1 MMKYN
6 DIPVSRSQPETYQ
19 LTEHDKEYLKSF
31 AVDGVMPIKS
41 YIMAMNQIVNHTVP
55 GVETW

>member
-6 DIPVSRSQPETYQ
+6 DIPISRSQPGTYQ

-31 AVDGVMPIKS
+31 AVDGVIPIKS
-41 YIMAMNQIVNHTVP
+41 YIMAMNQIVNHAVP